1 MEINNY
7 NKNYN
12 NLSVSNNNNNKETE
26 VSNIIKNSNKSR
38 EMKNKIEKS
47 LSKRIDTEIDL
58 IRQQALKFSKF
69 NKKELIIDFIKSI
82 NNNLTTIQ
90 ENSSLLSGGSYLIYD
105 TLYRNNNNNK
115 NKKNNN
121 LNISNTNNEN
131 LNLDNLNENQ
141 NNENNSNDTIKQRML
156 KRVFRNKDY
165 SNPYPEGLN
174 VVEENKKIADSIKRV
189 EDFCDL
195 TPKDYIEK
203 SNDNSE
209 KKFFTYLIGFLL

>member
-1 MEINNY
+1 
-7 NKNYN
+7 
-12 NLSVSNNNNNKETE
+12 
-26 VSNIIKNSNKSR
+26 
-38 EMKNKIEKS
+38 
-47 LSKRIDTEIDL
+47 
-58 IRQQALKFSKF
+58 
-69 NKKELIIDFIKSI
+69 
-82 NNNLTTIQ
+82 
-90 ENSSLLSGGSYLIYD
+90 YLIYD

-209 KKFFTYLIGFLL
+209 KKFFTYLIGLFIMKKIKLEIFTQENKTELSDFINKKINKKDGGKQSENKTSAKNEVEKLNLMGGKPQQGQ